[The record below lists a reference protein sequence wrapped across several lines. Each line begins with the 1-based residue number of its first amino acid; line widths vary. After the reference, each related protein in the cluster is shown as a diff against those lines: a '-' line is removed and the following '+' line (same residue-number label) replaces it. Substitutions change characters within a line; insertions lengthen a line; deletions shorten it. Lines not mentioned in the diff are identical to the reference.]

1 MTQIEFITILQQTMV
16 LVLTIATPI
25 LLVGMVVG
33 LAVSIFQSITQIQE
47 ASLTFVPK
55 LIAGIVTLIILAP
68 WFLQVYTNAVA
79 NIFQRMAT
87 I

>member
-1 MTQIEFITILQQTMV
+1 MTQLEFITILQETMV

-25 LLVGMVVG
+25 LLISMIVG
-33 LAVSIFQSITQIQE
+33 LAISVFQSITQIQE
-47 ASLTFVPK
+47 ASLSFVPK
-55 LIAGIVTLIILAP
+55 LIAGIVTLIVLAP
-68 WFLQVYTNAVA
+68 WFLQVYTNAVQ

>member
-1 MTQIEFITILQQTMV
+1 MTQLEFITILQQTMV
-16 LVLTIATPI
+16 LVLTMATPI
-25 LLVGMVVG
+25 LLVGMIVG
-33 LAVSIFQSITQIQE
+33 LAVSVFQSITQIQE

-68 WFLQVYTNAVA
+68 WFLQVYTNAVQ

>member
-1 MTQIEFITILQQTMV
+1 MTQIEFITILQETMI

-25 LLVGMVVG
+25 LAVGMIVG
-33 LAVSIFQSITQIQE
+33 LMVSVFQSITQIQE

-55 LIAGIVTLIILAP
+55 LIAGIATLIILAP
-68 WFLQVYTNAVA
+68 WFLQVFMKAVA
-79 NIFQRMAT
+79 NIFEKMAN